1 MSKKKAK
8 APAPQSGGGAIDFDN
23 RFVAS
28 MKRYVRKVK
37 NFQPKI
43 VIILIVIALVA
54 LLIASQMF

>member
-1 MSKKKAK
+1 MSKKKA
-8 APAPQSGGGAIDFDN
+8 AQAPQSGGGAIDMDN
-23 RFVAS
+23 RMVAS

-54 LLIASQMF
+54 LVIASQMF